1 MDYNMYGLLN
11 EELDLNL
18 HEKYFLNTIT
28 EKLGK
33 TYNESRSSNKYES
46 LFLSGVF
53 WVLSGLSIINKDR
66 RNLNEVLDNN
76 IIELIYILVMQC
88 LEKKKIKEKYI
99 YNLKKEKYLLSNEDV
114 HNIINTSKYDNN
126 FDKKSFTKRKK
137 LERTRI
143 IHDSTEKNCSEK
155 VKNINNIDIDSE
167 ENSSKMREPK
177 HSKLINDGE
186 ETTSKK
192 RPFSKINVKLN
203 KSMNNLSC
211 SEKKKKKK
219 KFIVRGFSP
228 CNKKFLYE
236 ANVISTLSAIQILFL
251 LNKTSEDDIS
261 TKILL
266 EIYNFIYFIFDADR
280 GFFYFSLNSLRYRFD
295 GDMRFMFCSL
305 SILYF
310 IKLLLKKR
318 NINIHIYKYK
328 EKCTQWIS
336 SCFNID
342 GGFSS
347 LPGSESH
354 AGTTFCAISSLNLLK
369 GKSYE
374 NYFLEN
380 RLLKRR
386 LIRWLCD
393 RYENFGING
402 RVGKDHD
409 VCYAWW
415 VLGSLVSLKT
425 NLSELFNVNIL
436 INFILKC
443 QDRNN
448 GGFSRVEQ
456 NENNFKKENFNYY
469 QEEQLTYKETDPFH
483 TFFSL
488 CALSL
493 IYYNVNYYKKKAKR
507 KCVLYDNAVFP
518 QYFEHVLRRLKHIHE
533 SFAMPIDMIK
543 NPL

>member
-1 MDYNMYGLLN
+1 MYGLLN

-126 FDKKSFTKRKK
+126 FDKKSYTKRKK

-219 KFIVRGFSP
+219 
-228 CNKKFLYE
+228 NL
-236 ANVISTLSAIQILFL
+236 
-251 LNKTSEDDIS
+251 
-261 TKILL
+261 
-266 EIYNFIYFIFDADR
+266 
-280 GFFYFSLNSLRYRFD
+280 SLRYRFD

-305 SILYF
+305 AILYF

-543 NPL
+543 SPL